1 MIRIGYLSHTAFITA
16 PDFLNEH
23 QVNNNGRD
31 CALKKFWNGVIGRAA
46 HPERL
51 DDRPTRSTGYQN
63 TASRLHSFNRYEI
76 KYLLDEFKIAALR
89 EELARHMDQDRFS
102 PHGGYPVTSLYYDTQ
117 DLRFYW
123 EKIEGLRFRRKL
135 RMRLYGQPTDCT
147 DDTSV
152 HIEIKQRVN
161 RVTQKR
167 RIALPYG
174 LARQWLDGRRSVS
187 VGESQRGFVDE
198 VTTLI
203 GNLDLRPIVTTGYL
217 REAFVGRDADLG
229 LRVTIDHKVHG
240 RDRDFHFA
248 SGAQNRF
255 IIPPK
260 LAIVEIKAN
269 ERVPYWVTDLAAR
282 VQMSVIRI
290 SKYCQSVEAFGLSP
304 RSRMGTPELIVR
316 DLVDPGSPTGCVGG
330 FSSTANE
337 YVCPTG

>member
-1 MIRIGYLSHTAFITA
+1 MGLF
-16 PDFLNEH
+16 
-23 QVNNNGRD
+23 
-31 CALKKFWNGVIGRAA
+31 
-46 HPERL
+46 
-51 DDRPTRSTGYQN
+51 DRFTKEPPGSRQKTQDVPTEPVGYQQ

-76 KYLLDEFKIAALR
+76 KYLLDELKIPALR
-89 EELARHMDQDRFS
+89 TELAARMGTDPFS
-102 PHGGYPVTSLYYDTQ
+102 PKGGYPVTSLYYDTA

-135 RMRLYGQPTDCT
+135 RMRLYGAPTDCT
-147 DDTSV
+147 DDTPV
-152 HIEIKQRVN
+152 QVEIKQRVN

-174 LARQWLDGRRSVS
+174 QARQWLDGRQ
-187 VGESQRGFVDE
+187 EITCEDHQRAFVNE

-217 REAFVGRDADLG
+217 REAFIARDADLG
-229 LRVTIDHKVHG
+229 LRVTLDHKVHG

-248 SGAQNRF
+248 SGAENRY

-282 VQMSVIRI
+282 SEMSVVRI
-290 SKYCQSVEAFGLSP
+290 SKYCQSAQAFGLAP
-304 RSRMGTPELIVR
+304 RSVMGAPELDYTATEIAA
-316 DLVDPGSPTGCVGG
+316 DPHTEFV
-330 FSSTANE
+330 STK
-337 YVCPTG
+337 Y

>member
-1 MIRIGYLSHTAFITA
+1 MGLFNRSARQLSS
-16 PDFLNEH
+16 PR
-23 QVNNNGRD
+23 GRHED
-31 CALKKFWNGVIGRAA
+31 V
-46 HPERL
+46 
-51 DDRPTRSTGYQN
+51 PTLPTGYHQ
-63 TASRLHSFNRYEI
+63 TASRLHAFNRYEI
-76 KYLLDEFKIAALR
+76 KYLLDEMKIPALR
-89 EELARHMDQDRFS
+89 EALAARMGSDPFS
-102 PHGGYPVTSLYYDTQ
+102 PQGGYPVTSLYYDTA

-135 RMRLYGQPTDCT
+135 RMRLYGAPAECT
-147 DDTSV
+147 DDTDV
-152 HIEIKQRVN
+152 QIEIKQRVN

-174 LARQWLDGRRSVS
+174 TARQWLDHRGDITCKPH
-187 VGESQRGFVDE
+187 QRAFVHE
-198 VTTLI
+198 VTTLV

-248 SGAQNRF
+248 SGAPNRF

-282 VQMSVIRI
+282 NEMSVVRV
-290 SKYCQSVEAFGLSP
+290 SKYCQSVQAFELAP
-304 RSRMGTPELIVR
+304 RSTIGAPELVSHR
-316 DLVDPGSPTGCVGG
+316 ATELATQ
-330 FSSTANE
+330 
-337 YVCPTG
+337 

>member
-1 MIRIGYLSHTAFITA
+1 MQSER
-16 PDFLNEH
+16 
-23 QVNNNGRD
+23 RD
-31 CALKKFWNGVIGRAA
+31 DL
-46 HPERL
+46 
-51 DDRPTRSTGYQN
+51 PTRPTGYQD

-76 KYLLDEFKIAALR
+76 KYLLDEFKVPALR
-89 EELARHMDQDRFS
+89 EELAAHMATDRFS
-102 PHGGYPVTSLYYDTQ
+102 PQGGYPVTSLYYDTT

-135 RMRLYGQPTDCT
+135 RMRLYGHPTACT
-147 DDTSV
+147 DETSV
-152 HIEIKQRVN
+152 HVEIKQRVN

-167 RIALPYG
+167 RIALPYRV
-174 LARQWLDGRRSVS
+174 ARQWLDGR
-187 VGESQRGFVDE
+187 ESISHSGSQKGFVDE

-282 VQMSVIRI
+282 VQMSVVRI

-304 RSRMGTPELIVR
+304 RSRVGAAEVVSHGLDGIGALAGAFGELALDDNPMSIAH
-316 DLVDPGSPTGCVGG
+316 DPAPQEASVK
-330 FSSTANE
+330 
-337 YVCPTG
+337 

>member
-1 MIRIGYLSHTAFITA
+1 MGLFDRFTKEPPGSRRRTEDVPTA
-16 PDFLNEH
+16 P
-23 QVNNNGRD
+23 V
-31 CALKKFWNGVIGRAA
+31 
-46 HPERL
+46 
-51 DDRPTRSTGYQN
+51 GYQQ

-76 KYLLDEFKIAALR
+76 KYLLDELKIPALR
-89 EELARHMDQDRFS
+89 DELAARMGTDPFS
-102 PHGGYPVTSLYYDTQ
+102 PRGGYPVTSLYYDTA

-135 RMRLYGQPTDCT
+135 RMRLYGAPADCT
-147 DDTSV
+147 DETSV
-152 HIEIKQRVN
+152 QIEIKQRVN

-174 LARQWLDGRRSVS
+174 QARRWLDGREEITCEDHQRS
-187 VGESQRGFVDE
+187 FVNE

-240 RDRDFHFA
+240 RDRDFNFA
-248 SGAQNRF
+248 SGAENRY

-282 VQMSVIRI
+282 SEMSVVRV
-290 SKYCQSVEAFGLSP
+290 SKYCQSVQAFGLAP
-304 RSRMGTPELIVR
+304 RSIAGSPEL
-316 DLVDPGSPTGCVGG
+316 DYSATELADNPH
-330 FSSTANE
+330 STFVTAKH
-337 YVCPTG
+337 